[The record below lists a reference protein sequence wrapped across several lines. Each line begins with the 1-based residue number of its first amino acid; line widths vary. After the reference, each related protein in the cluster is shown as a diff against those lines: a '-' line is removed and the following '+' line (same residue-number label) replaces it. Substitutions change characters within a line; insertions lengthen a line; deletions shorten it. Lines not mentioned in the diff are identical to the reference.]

1 MIASVQQQGGGRT
14 TSVQQQGVQPLT
26 QRDCKTCCRTLAVTP
41 PDAGSP
47 SCCRTLAV
55 TPPDADSPSCCS
67 TLAVTPMH
75 HKGLL
80 GWRYNSRCNY
90 MITLVT
96 EPRTSVFGEL
106 REWGVERTDEGRVVY
121 DVWQMIEKRFPM
133 VRATYN
139 AIMPDHF
146 HGIIFITTDGEVG
159 LDDVVA
165 FFAAEVER
173 RIGRRVWCNLWRD
186 SICLAKGQLHRQINY
201 VLSNAKRR
209 WIKENNPELFR
220 KVMGFRHWRL
230 DLANETLAGV
240 PEFDERYFR
249 GDSFGRE
256 DREFW
261 DLETGEEIVKPR
273 KANRVQRAFDGG
285 RQQAYNSKVGG
296 RQQAYNSKVGG
307 RQQAYDNNESFS
319 STLAVTSP
327 DGNPSCCSTLAV
339 TPPHIE
345 WTALGNPFLLDAPL
359 LIALQIPAEASSDF
373 IDDLAA
379 KIVTK
384 TERGAVVVGTWM
396 SPGEQTV
403 KKRVLECGGSLVQ
416 LLPEG
421 MGRYY
426 KPSGR
431 DFDRCAEG
439 RMLVLSP
446 FAPRE
451 AGRTLEKCDKLRFE
465 WLNFVVRAMG
475 DLTIGGARVQPTGHG
490 ETTSVQQQGGG
501 ETTSVQQ
508 QGGGE
513 TTSVQQQGWGETT
526 SVRQQGGGET
536 TSVQQQGGGPL
547 MQRDCK
553 TCCST
558 LVVSFPDEKGN
569 ERNANESNK

>member
-1 MIASVQQQGGGRT
+1 
-14 TSVQQQGVQPLT
+14 
-26 QRDCKTCCRTLAVTP
+26 
-41 PDAGSP
+41 
-47 SCCRTLAV
+47 
-55 TPPDADSPSCCS
+55 
-67 TLAVTPMH
+67 
-75 HKGLL
+75 
-80 GWRYNSRCNY
+80 
-90 MITLVT
+90 
-96 EPRTSVFGEL
+96 
-106 REWGVERTDEGRVVY
+106 
-121 DVWQMIEKRFPM
+121 M
-133 VRATYN
+133 V
-139 AIMPDHF
+139 
-146 HGIIFITTDGEVG
+146 
-159 LDDVVA
+159 
-165 FFAAEVER
+165 
-173 RIGRRVWCNLWRD
+173 
-186 SICLAKGQLHRQINY
+186 
-201 VLSNAKRR
+201 
-209 WIKENNPELFR
+209 
-220 KVMGFRHWRL
+220 
-230 DLANETLAGV
+230 
-240 PEFDERYFR
+240 
-249 GDSFGRE
+249 
-256 DREFW
+256 
-261 DLETGEEIVKPR
+261 
-273 KANRVQRAFDGG
+273 

-296 RQQAYNSKVGG
+296 RQQAYNNKVGG
-307 RQQAYDNNESFS
+307 RQQAYDNKASCCR
-319 STLAVTSP
+319 TLAVTSP

-384 TERGAVVVGTWM
+384 AERGAVVVGTWM

-490 ETTSVQQQGGG
+490 ETTSV
-501 ETTSVQQ
+501 
-508 QGGGE
+508 
-513 TTSVQQQGWGETT
+513 
-526 SVRQQGGGET
+526 RQQGGGET

>member
-1 MIASVQQQGGGRT
+1 
-14 TSVQQQGVQPLT
+14 
-26 QRDCKTCCRTLAVTP
+26 
-41 PDAGSP
+41 
-47 SCCRTLAV
+47 
-55 TPPDADSPSCCS
+55 
-67 TLAVTPMH
+67 MH

-96 EPRTSVFGEL
+96 DPRTSVFGEL
-106 REWGVERTDEGRVVY
+106 REWGVERTDEGRVAY

-173 RIGRRVWCNLWRD
+173 RIGRRVWCDLWRD

-285 RQQAYNSKVGG
+285 K
-296 RQQAYNSKVGG
+296 
-307 RQQAYDNNESFS
+307 QQAYDNK
-319 STLAVTSP
+319 A
-327 DGNPSCCSTLAV
+327 SCCSTLAV

-384 TERGAVVVGTWM
+384 AERGAVVVGTWM

-465 WLNFVVRAMG
+465 WLNFAVRAMG
-475 DLTIGGARVQPTGHG
+475 DLTIGGARVQPTGH
-490 ETTSVQQQGGG
+490 
-501 ETTSVQQ
+501 
-508 QGGGE
+508 
-513 TTSVQQQGWGETT
+513 
-526 SVRQQGGGET
+526 GET

>member
-1 MIASVQQQGGGRT
+1 
-14 TSVQQQGVQPLT
+14 
-26 QRDCKTCCRTLAVTP
+26 
-41 PDAGSP
+41 
-47 SCCRTLAV
+47 
-55 TPPDADSPSCCS
+55 
-67 TLAVTPMH
+67 MH

-296 RQQAYNSKVGG
+296 RQQAY
-307 RQQAYDNNESFS
+307 DNKASCCRM
-319 STLAVTSP
+319 LAVTP
-327 DGNPSCCSTLAV
+327 LDGNPSCCSTLAV

-384 TERGAVVVGTWM
+384 AERGAVVVGTWM

-446 FAPRE
+446 FAPQE

-501 ETTSVQQ
+501 EA
-508 QGGGE
+508 
-513 TTSVQQQGWGETT
+513 T